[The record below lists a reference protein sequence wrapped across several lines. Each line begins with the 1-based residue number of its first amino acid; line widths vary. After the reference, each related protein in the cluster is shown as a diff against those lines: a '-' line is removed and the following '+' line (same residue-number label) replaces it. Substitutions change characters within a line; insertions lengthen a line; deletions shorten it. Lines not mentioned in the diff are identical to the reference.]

1 MTKTKNYYPFLVLA
15 AALLFSVG
23 GFLIKLVPWQSMSI
37 SSARSIVAAVEILI
51 YMKLRGHRLVLNKAV
66 LIGGAVMGLS
76 STFYVAANKLTSAA
90 NAILIQFTAPIFII
104 LFMWMIFKVK
114 PGKLDI
120 TATVILF
127 AGMVLFFLESLSGD
141 GMLGNFMALLA
152 GITYALVFMMKQF
165 DGADTVSS
173 VFVGCVIGAVIGF
186 PWLLQETE
194 FTVSSVGGI
203 LIIGLIQFGAP
214 YICLAE
220 GLVGTPPVA
229 ASLIS
234 MIEPVLNPILAAIIV
249 HERLGTLSL
258 IGAAI
263 VIVGS
268 LVYNVLKEYLKQREM
283 TSDGGGN
290 ERNQA

>member
-1 MTKTKNYYPFLVLA
+1 MTKTKNIYPFLVLA
-15 AALLFSVG
+15 AAVLFAAG
-23 GFLIKLVPWQSMSI
+23 GFLIKMTPWQAMSVSAGRSM
-37 SSARSIVAAVEILI
+37 VAAVEILC
-51 YMKLRGHRLVLNKAV
+51 YMAIRKHKPVFNRSV
-66 LIGGAVMGLS
+66 LIGGVAMGLT
-76 STFYVAANKLTSAA
+76 STFYVVANKLTSAA

-141 GMLGNFMALLA
+141 GMLGNFMALLS
-152 GITYALVFMMKQF
+152 GITYALVFMMKRF

-173 VFVGCVIGAVIGF
+173 VFFGCILASLLGL
-186 PWLLQETE
+186 PWVLQEPQITLP
-194 FTVSSVGGI
+194 SVGGMI
-203 LIIGLIQFGAP
+203 LIGLFQFGLP

-249 HERLGTLSL
+249 HERLGTLAL

-263 VIVGS
+263 VIIGS
-268 LVYNVLKEYLKQREM
+268 LVYNVLKEYLKQRETAESGKE
-283 TSDGGGN
+283 TSHT
-290 ERNQA
+290 

>member
-1 MTKTKNYYPFLVLA
+1 MKKTKNIYPLLVFA
-15 AALLFSVG
+15 AALLFASG
-23 GFLIKLVPWQSMSI
+23 GFLLKLAPWHPMAVSAGR
-37 SSARSIVAAVEILI
+37 SSVAAVEILL
-51 YMKLRGHRLVLNKAV
+51 YMAIRRHRLVINKAV
-66 LIGGAVMGLS
+66 LLGGAAMGLC
-76 STFYVAANKLTSAA
+76 STFYVLANRFTTAA

-127 AGMVLFFLESLSGD
+127 AGMVLFFLESLSG
-141 GMLGNFMALLA
+141 GGTAGNIMALLS

-173 VFVGCVIGAVIGF
+173 VFIGCVIASVAGL
-186 PWLLQETE
+186 PWLLQETD
-194 FTVSSVGGI
+194 FSAPTVGGMI
-203 LIIGLIQFGAP
+203 LIGLVQFGLP
-214 YICLAE
+214 YLCLAE

-249 HERLGTLSL
+249 HERMGTLSL
-258 IGAAI
+258 VGAGI

-268 LVYNVLKEYLKQREM
+268 LVYNVLKEYLKQREN
-283 TSDGGGN
+283 TGTD
-290 ERNQA
+290 Q

>member
-1 MTKTKNYYPFLVLA
+1 MTKQKNFYPLLVLA
-15 AALLFSVG
+15 AALLFSFG
-23 GFLIKLVPWQSMSI
+23 GFLLKLVQWHPMAVSAGR
-37 SSARSIVAAVEILI
+37 SSVAAVEILI
-51 YMKLRGHRLVLNKAV
+51 YMAIRRHKLVINKAV
-66 LIGGAVMGLS
+66 LLGGAAMGLS
-76 STFYVAANKLTSAA
+76 STFYVLANRFTTAA

-104 LFMWMIFKVK
+104 LFMWMIFKVR

-141 GMLGNFMALLA
+141 GMLGNVMALLS

-165 DGADTVSS
+165 DGSDTVSS
-173 VFVGCVIGAVIGF
+173 VFVGCVIATVLGL
-186 PWLLQETE
+186 PWLFQETA
-194 FTVSSVGGI
+194 FSAASVGGMI
-203 LIIGLIQFGAP
+203 LIGLIQFGAP

-234 MIEPVLNPILAAIIV
+234 MIEPVLNPILAAIVV
-249 HERLGTLSL
+249 HERLGVLSL

-268 LVYNVLKEYLKQREM
+268 LIYNVLKEYLSQRE
-283 TSDGGGN
+283 TKT
-290 ERNQA
+290 ETIQE

>member
-1 MTKTKNYYPFLVLA
+1 MKKTKNIYPFLVLA
-15 AALLFSVG
+15 AAVLFAAG
-23 GFLIKLVPWQSMSI
+23 GFLIKLVPWQAMSI
-37 SSARSIVAAVEILI
+37 SSGRSIIAAIEMLI
-51 YMKLRGHRLVLNKAV
+51 YMKLRGHRLVFNKAV
-66 LIGGAVMGLS
+66 LIGGAAMGLS

-120 TATVILF
+120 AATLILF
-127 AGMVLFFLESLSGD
+127 AGMVLFFLESLSGG

-165 DGADTVSS
+165 DGADTLSS
-173 VFVGCVIGAVIGF
+173 VFVGCVIGAVLGF
-186 PWLLQETE
+186 PWLVQEAE
-194 FTVSSVGGI
+194 FTAASVGGI
-203 LIIGLIQFGAP
+203 VVIGLFQFGLP
-214 YICLAE
+214 YLCLAE

-258 IGAAI
+258 IGAGI
-263 VIVGS
+263 VIAGS

-283 TSDGGGN
+283 TSAGG
-290 ERNQA
+290 